1 MIRLM
6 FVAALTAL
14 LATPAFADQGRHS
27 AEKKQNHHDHGMGH
41 GKMQAGTTFP
51 ADGETVYESPEHL
64 MIQFGHAMT
73 VERVTLTTLTGEVI
87 DVDVS
92 MVGESNHVMVNLPEL
107 QADDYTASW
116 RAIGDDGHVMSGSFS
131 FTVE

>member
-6 FVAALTAL
+6 FVVALTAL
-14 LATPAFADQGRHS
+14 LATPVYADHDRNS
-27 AEKKQNHHDHGMGH
+27 DEKKHHDHVMGH

-64 MIQFGHAMT
+64 MIRFGHAMT

-92 MVGESNHVMVNLPEL
+92 MLGESNHVMVNLPEL

-116 RAIGDDGHVMSGSFS
+116 RAIGGDGHVMSGSFS

>member
-6 FVAALTAL
+6 FATALTAF
-14 LATPAFADQGRHS
+14 LATPIYADQGRNS
-27 AEKKQNHHDHGMGH
+27 DEKKHHDHVMGH

-64 MIQFGHAMT
+64 MIRFGHAMT

-92 MVGESNHVMVNLPEL
+92 MLGESNHVMVNLPEL

-116 RAIGDDGHVMSGSFS
+116 RAIGGDGHVMSGSFS

>member
-6 FVAALTAL
+6 FATVLTVF
-14 LATPAFADQGRHS
+14 LATPIYADQGRNS
-27 AEKKQNHHDHGMGH
+27 SEKKQTHHGHVMKH
-41 GKMQAGTTFP
+41 GKMKTPTTFP

-64 MIQFGHAMT
+64 MIRFGHAMT

-92 MVGESNHVMVNLPEL
+92 MVGESDHLMVNLPEL

-116 RAIGDDGHVMSGSFS
+116 RAIGHDGHVMSGTFS